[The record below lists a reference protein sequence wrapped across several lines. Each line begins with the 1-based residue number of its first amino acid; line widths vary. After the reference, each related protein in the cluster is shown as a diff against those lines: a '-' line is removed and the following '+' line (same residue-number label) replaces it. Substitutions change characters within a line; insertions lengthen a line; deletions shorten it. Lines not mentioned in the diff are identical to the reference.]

1 MAKFVEV
8 RKGAPDATESV
19 NLWFTRCERLQV
31 PYVTV
36 TCRTK
41 LADVEWDHISYPPAI
56 DELLSAGGGE
66 LRNAAITI
74 FRRHARTKNGA
85 EFIASDLLVTFRN
98 LEIPAARQAAEE
110 LHDLIAA
117 HVAARQALALALPP
131 CSP

>member
-56 DELLSAGGGE
+56 DEPLSAGGGE
-66 LRNAAITI
+66 LRDAAIAI

-131 CSP
+131 RSP